1 MGTWGTGLFS
11 SDMARDI
18 RDFYRE
24 RIEDRIED
32 AEATRLTPISS
43 TLHRVKLISPRSL
56 PSTRSDG
63 KRLVSRESL
72 RSLRDQAMTKRLGP
86 VMALPGQRFRG

>member
-24 RIEDRIED
+24 RIEDGVED
-32 AEATRLTPISS
+32 AEASRLT
-43 TLHRVKLISPRSL
+43 LEMFRSYQDD
-56 PSTRSDG
+56 P
-63 KRLVSRESL
+63 
-72 RSLRDQAMTKRLGP
+72 
-86 VMALPGQRFRG
+86 